1 MHDCTCPRHTR
12 PWPLHVYVA
21 PAAAPSSSHN
31 SELLVAAA
39 AMQPRPLALDL
50 GQLGGVAAAER
61 QRVDV
66 QLLGELHALRGGGG
80 HTAAALA
87 TDGHGTNF
95 WLV

>member
-1 MHDCTCPRHTR
+1 
-12 PWPLHVYVA
+12 
-21 PAAAPSSSHN
+21 
-31 SELLVAAA
+31 
-39 AMQPRPLALDL
+39 
-50 GQLGGVAAAER
+50 
-61 QRVDV
+61 V